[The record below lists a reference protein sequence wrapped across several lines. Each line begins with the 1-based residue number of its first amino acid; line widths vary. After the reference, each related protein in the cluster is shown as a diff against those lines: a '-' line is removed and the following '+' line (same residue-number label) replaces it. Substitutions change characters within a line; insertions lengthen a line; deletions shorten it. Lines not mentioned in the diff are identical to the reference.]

1 MKEDRRRTADTLPFA
16 RPARA
21 AGRSGASFNSGEEI
35 SEEMLDI
42 VRQEP
47 EMNISKTVLL
57 SRQISSGRYR
67 VDASRVARRL
77 FEFEDRLSGDQDRDQ
92 DKGGRSSSSKG
103 RSFASSTSHNDSS
116 N

>member
-1 MKEDRRRTADTLPFA
+1 MNEDHRRTANTLPFA

-21 AGRSGASFNSGEEI
+21 AGRGGDSVESSEEI

-47 EMNISKTVLL
+47 EMNISRTVLL
-57 SRQISSGRYR
+57 SRQIDSGRYR

-77 FEFEDRLSGDQDRDQ
+77 LEFEDRLPGDQDRGQ
-92 DKGGRSSSSKG
+92 GNGGRSSSSKG
-103 RSFASSTSHNDSS
+103 RSSASSTSHSDASD
-116 N
+116 

>member
-1 MKEDRRRTADTLPFA
+1 MNEDHRRTANTLPFA

-21 AGRSGASFNSGEEI
+21 SGRGGASVSSGEEI
-35 SEEMLDI
+35 SGEMLDI

-57 SRQISSGRYR
+57 SRQIDSGRYR

-77 FEFEDRLSGDQDRDQ
+77 LEFEDRLPSDQDRDQ
-92 DKGGRSSSSKG
+92 DNGGRSSSSKG
-103 RSFASSTSHNDSS
+103 RSPASSTSHNDSS

>member
-1 MKEDRRRTADTLPFA
+1 MNEDHRRNANTLPFA

-21 AGRSGASFNSGEEI
+21 AGRGGASVNSGEEI

-57 SRQISSGRYR
+57 SKQIDSGRYR

-77 FEFEDRLSGDQDRDQ
+77 LEFEDRLPGSQDRDQ
-92 DKGGRSSSSKG
+92 DNGGRSSSSKG
-103 RSFASSTSHNDSS
+103 RSSAPSTSHNDSS
-116 N
+116 D

>member
-1 MKEDRRRTADTLPFA
+1 MNEDHRRTANTLPFA

-21 AGRSGASFNSGEEI
+21 AGRGGADINFGEEI

-47 EMNISKTVLL
+47 EMNISRTVLL
-57 SRQISSGRYR
+57 SRQIESGRYR

-77 FEFEDRLSGDQDRDQ
+77 LEFEDRLPGNQDRGQ
-92 DKGGRSSSSKG
+92 GSGGRSSSSKG
-103 RSFASSTSHNDSS
+103 RSSASSTSHSDASD
-116 N
+116 

>member
-1 MKEDRRRTADTLPFA
+1 MNEDHRSTGNTLPFA

-21 AGRSGASFNSGEEI
+21 PGRGGKGAPSAGEI
-35 SEEMLDI
+35 DEEMLDI

-57 SRQISSGRYR
+57 GKQVGEGRYR
-67 VDASRVARRL
+67 VDSSRVARRL
-77 FEFEDRLSGDQDRDQ
+77 LEFEGRLQRDQ
-92 DKGGRSSSSKG
+92 GKGGRSSSSKG
-103 RSFASSTSHNDSS
+103 RSSASSTSHDDSS

>member
-1 MKEDRRRTADTLPFA
+1 MNEDHRRTANTLPFA

-21 AGRSGASFNSGEEI
+21 AGRGGDSVESSEEI

-57 SRQISSGRYR
+57 SRQIDSGRYR

-92 DKGGRSSSSKG
+92 DKGGRSSSSRG
-103 RSFASSTSHNDSS
+103 RSSASSTSHDDSS

>member
-1 MKEDRRRTADTLPFA
+1 MNEDHGGTADTLPFA
-16 RPARA
+16 RPARPLGRGGGSA
-21 AGRSGASFNSGEEI
+21 QSAGET

-57 SRQISSGRYR
+57 GKQVGEGRYR

-77 FEFEDRLSGDQDRDQ
+77 LEFEGRLQCDQNS
-92 DKGGRSSSSKG
+92 GGRNSSSKG
-103 RSFASSTSHNDSS
+103 RSSASSTSHDGSS

>member
-1 MKEDRRRTADTLPFA
+1 MNEDHRRTANTLPFA

-21 AGRSGASFNSGEEI
+21 AGRGSDSVESSEEI

-57 SRQISSGRYR
+57 SRQIDSGRYR

-77 FEFEDRLSGDQDRDQ
+77 FEFEDRLSGDQDRGQ
-92 DKGGRSSSSKG
+92 DKGGRSSSSRG
-103 RSFASSTSHNDSS
+103 RSSASSTSHDDSS

>member
-1 MKEDRRRTADTLPFA
+1 MNEDQGGTANTLPFA

-21 AGRSGASFNSGEEI
+21 SGRGCGSAESAPAT

-57 SRQISSGRYR
+57 GKQVGEGRYR
-67 VDASRVARRL
+67 VDASRVAGRL
-77 FEFEDRLSGDQDRDQ
+77 LAFEGRLQRDH
-92 DKGGRSSSSKG
+92 DSGGRSSLSKG
-103 RSFASSTSHNDSS
+103 RSSASSTSQDGSS
-116 N
+116 S

>member
-1 MKEDRRRTADTLPFA
+1 MNEDHRRTADTLPFA

-21 AGRSGASFNSGEEI
+21 AGRGGDNAKSTAEI

-57 SRQISSGRYR
+57 SKQIGSGRYR

-77 FEFEDRLSGDQDRDQ
+77 FEFEDRLSGDQDS
-92 DKGGRSSSSKG
+92 GGRSFSSNG
-103 RSFASSTSHNDSS
+103 RSSASSTSHDDSS

>member
-1 MKEDRRRTADTLPFA
+1 MNEDHRSTGNTLPFA

-21 AGRSGASFNSGEEI
+21 PGRGGKGAPFAGEI
-35 SEEMLDI
+35 SEELLDI

-57 SRQISSGRYR
+57 GKQVGEGRYR
-67 VDASRVARRL
+67 VDASRVASRL
-77 FEFEDRLSGDQDRDQ
+77 LAFEGRLQRDQ

-103 RSFASSTSHNDSS
+103 RSSASSTSHDDSS

>member
-1 MKEDRRRTADTLPFA
+1 MNEDDRRTANTLPFA

-21 AGRSGASFNSGEEI
+21 SGRGGGGVNSGAEI

-57 SRQISSGRYR
+57 SKQIDSGRYR

-77 FEFEDRLSGDQDRDQ
+77 LEFEDRLLNDQDRDQ
-92 DKGGRSSSSKG
+92 NNGGRNSSSKG
-103 RSFASSTSHNDSS
+103 KSSASSTSHKASS
-116 N
+116 D